1 MFNLWRT
8 TRVVLTVALTLGGY
22 ISALQASEQKVNPE
36 LVELH
41 ANQQPSLTRVGE
53 RVFASMF
60 YEYSN
65 FAFIE
70 GDDGIIVVD
79 TGWFQSGTQLAYE
92 ALRQHTDKPIVAVIY
107 THSHRDHTGGASVL
121 LEDIENEI
129 PIYAP
134 VNWQRAVND
143 LLSPL
148 APTVSRRIY
157 LQMGM
162 LLPHGPEGTVGQGI
176 GPSPVPE
183 PNNFLSH
190 PPNIE
195 VSERTEVS
203 VAGVDLVI
211 FPMQGDM
218 PETIWVWLPDD
229 EILFVGDAPP
239 HGVFPAIE
247 TARFEIDRDPYQ
259 MLHSVETA
267 IELAPEYIVPGHS
280 RLLKGKADVAHVLNM
295 NRDAISWVIDQVDRY
310 YLSNKSV
317 EQMLAELTLPEGL
330 ANDRDLQPGY
340 HRWEWM
346 VRQRFIKQSGFIDDS
361 MDYVTLNEVEEAYR
375 LVPLLGG
382 RERVLALARQ
392 LAREDPRWAAR
403 LATYLLLLNPSDS
416 AAGSVRQQAFLEVAQ
431 TTLSANER
439 NYMLGLIKEEQGEI
453 NFEQILAPLEAARM
467 AELSTSDILWSF
479 KSRFKTE
486 ATGNARLNVD
496 IIVDDVVVANF
507 NVRNGVLY
515 VNPIDS
521 TFYEEAS
528 AALSLS
534 RATLESLGARRLSW
548 QQGVDKGV
556 INVAGDNGD
565 AIALLALIE

>member
-1 MFNLWRT
+1 MLNWQVN
-8 TRVVLTVALTLGGY
+8 RVVLILVLILSSLTS
-22 ISALQASEQKVNPE
+22 ISQGSEQKVNPD
-36 LVELH
+36 LVALH
-41 ANQQPSLTRVGE
+41 ANQEPALTRVGD

-70 GDDGIIVVD
+70 GDDGVIVID
-79 TGWFQSGTQLAYE
+79 TGWFKSGTQKAYDE
-92 ALRQHTDKPIVAVIY
+92 LRKYTDKPIVAVIY
-107 THSHRDHTGGASVL
+107 THSHRDHTGGASIL
-121 LEDIENEI
+121 LDDVQNDI

-143 LLSPL
+143 RLSPI
-148 APTVSRRIY
+148 APTVSRRVY
-157 LQMGM
+157 LQRGM
-162 LLPHGPEGTVGQGI
+162 LLPHGPDGTVGQGI
-176 GPSPVPE
+176 GPSPIPE
-183 PNNFLSH
+183 PNEFLSH
-190 PPNIE
+190 PPTIE
-195 VSERTEVS
+195 VGERTEVTL
-203 VAGVDLVI
+203 AGVDLVI

-267 IELAPEYIVPGHS
+267 IELAPEYVVPGHS

-317 EQMLAELTLPEGL
+317 EQLLAEQALPEGL
-330 ANDRDLQPGY
+330 ANDPDLQPGY

-361 MDYVTLNEVEEAYR
+361 MDYLKLNEVDEAYR

-382 RERVLALARQ
+382 RDRVLALASQ
-392 LAREDPRWAAR
+392 LASEDPRWAAR
-403 LATYLLLLNPSDS
+403 LATYLLLIDPADIAAAS
-416 AAGSVRQQAFLEVAQ
+416 ARQQAFLEIAQ

-439 NYMLGLIKEEQGEI
+439 NYMLGLIKEERGEI
-453 NFEQILAPLEAARM
+453 DFEHVLAPLEAARM
-467 AELSTSDILWSF
+467 AELPTLKLLQSF
-479 KSRFKTE
+479 KSRFKAE
-486 ATGNARLNVD
+486 AASTASLRVD
-496 IIVDDVVVANF
+496 IHINGVVIGNF
-507 NVRNGVLY
+507 EVRNSVLY
-515 VNPIDS
+515 VNPVDS
-521 TFYEEAS
+521 AFYKNAT
-528 AALSLS
+528 ATLSL
-534 RATLESLGARRLSW
+534 AR
-548 QQGVDKGV
+548 
-556 INVAGDNGD
+556 NT
-565 AIALLALIE
+565 